1 MKYLLIT
8 STELNERNI
17 SVISC
22 TESNDFNTE
31 KLKLALSEHFDAEIQ
46 VNSIEELSIHPLSFI
61 AKCSNEELDM
71 FNIELNETWLY

>member
-1 MKYLLIT
+1 M
-8 STELNERNI
+8 RNYI
-17 SVISC
+17 NFRVIENADTKS
-22 TESNDFNTE
+22 DAIE

-71 FNIELNETWLY
+71 FNVELNETWLY

>member
-8 STELNERNI
+8 STELNEKNI
-17 SVISC
+17 AVIGC
-22 TESNDFNTE
+22 TESNNFNTV
-31 KLKLALSEHFDAEIQ
+31 KLALSEHFDAEIQ
-46 VNSIEELSIHPLSFI
+46 VNSIDELSIHPLSFI